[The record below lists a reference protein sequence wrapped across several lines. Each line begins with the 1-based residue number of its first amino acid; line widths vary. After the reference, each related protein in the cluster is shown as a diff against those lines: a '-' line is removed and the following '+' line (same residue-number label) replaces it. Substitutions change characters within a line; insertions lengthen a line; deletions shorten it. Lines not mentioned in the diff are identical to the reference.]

1 MRWKRSFEEN
11 DETRNFCRFA
21 EYVKMQHIETKTIN
35 AISSNRLVH
44 IETFV
49 DLRILEIKFGWNKVH
64 HRV

>member
-35 AISSNRLVH
+35 AISSNCLVH